1 VAGGRLTPLT
11 NETLMAAETLR
22 DILKACWTKQA
33 PKLIIRMRMLLGD
46 WTCQCMVIPVLR
58 SVHALCSAC
67 SLHSLAALDTPDND
81 NKSDCGD

>member
-1 VAGGRLTPLT
+1 
-11 NETLMAAETLR
+11 MAAESLR

-33 PKLIIRMRMLLGD
+33 PKLIICMRMFLGD

-81 NKSDCGD
+81 NKSECGD